1 MVMKTIIY
9 GPAAEKSLERINARD
24 RVRIEE
30 RVEAYVLT
38 GHGDIKAMKDVPLLR
53 LRVGDYRV
61 LFTEDLQV
69 LDIFYI
75 GHRREIY
82 Q

>member
-1 MVMKTIIY
+1 MKAIIY
-9 GPAAEKSLERINARD
+9 EPAAERALERINARD
-24 RVRIEE
+24 RARIEDRLE
-30 RVEAYVLT
+30 TYALT
-38 GHGDIKAMKDVPLLR
+38 GHGDIKAMKGLPLLR

-69 LDIFYI
+69 LDVIDL
-75 GHRREIY
+75 GHRRDIY